1 MADKRQRSDNFTA
14 DERMALVETMRD
26 FISIIGDK
34 RCDSKANQKKG
45 DAWKAITSEMSISFP
60 DRNNRYAK
68 DYK

>member
-14 DERMALVETMRD
+14 DERMALGETMRD

-45 DAWKAITSEMSISFP
+45 DTWKAITSEMSISFP